1 MITEEFDLAPGA
13 QWGYVAPVDDG
24 DDPLEEREVVLPQ
37 QTHTANIG
45 LLTENDRIFP
55 ETDALVTRLKG
66 VAIGIRTA
74 DCVPI
79 LMYAPGIEAVAAVH
93 AGWKGTIAG
102 IASKTFRKLVD
113 MGADPEGIIVRIG
126 PHICKTCYEIDEDLA
141 ERFREAGFGGSLIRG
156 DWYDSL
162 TRSRF
167 NPQKPHLDL
176 GLANFSL
183 LVGEGM
189 AVANFM
195 QHPAC
200 TRHTSVCPDNGKEAF
215 LPSWRRNPGETK
227 RIVSWI
233 RLNP

>member
-24 DDPLEEREVVLPQ
+24 DDPLKEREVVLPQ

-162 TRSRF
+162 SRSRF
-167 NPQKPHLDL
+167 SPQKPHLDL

>member
-24 DDPLEEREVVLPQ
+24 DDPLKEWEVVLPQ

-45 LLTENDRIFP
+45 LLTENDRIFT

-79 LMYAPGIEAVAAVH
+79 LMYAPVIEAVAAVH

-141 ERFREAGFGGSLIRG
+141 QRFREAGFGGSLIRG

-167 NPQKPHLDL
+167 SPQKPHLDL